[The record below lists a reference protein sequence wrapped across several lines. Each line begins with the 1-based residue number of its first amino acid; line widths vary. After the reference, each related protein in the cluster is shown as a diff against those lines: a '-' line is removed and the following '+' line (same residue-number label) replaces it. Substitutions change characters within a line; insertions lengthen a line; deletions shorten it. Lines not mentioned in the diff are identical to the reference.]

1 MAKLIGIFKQ
11 AWLASLL
18 GILAIAALIYFL
30 GPLLAFAGIRPFAD
44 ELNRYIAIGVL
55 FLLWALWQGWKALR
69 ARKKNQQM
77 LNQLVQAKQPG
88 LSPEELASKEEV
100 GELSERLQD
109 ALQSL
114 EKIRKDKGKAND
126 AYLYQL
132 PWYIIIGPPGAGKTT
147 LLANSSLNFPL
158 SDKYGKDAMRG
169 VGGTRNCDWWFTDDA
184 ILLDTAGRYTTQD
197 SQQAVD
203 QASWLGFL
211 DLLKEYR
218 GRQPVNGVLVAVSLV
233 EFLQQGPEARAQH
246 AKAIRKRIQE
256 LHEHLGIRFP
266 VYMLFTKADLV
277 AGFMDFFDD
286 LDREGREQVWGMTF
300 PYVDDPASSNVGQF
314 DAEFALLEERL
325 QQQLVEKLE
334 RERSAERRRSLYLFP
349 QQFSSLRESLQEF
362 LAQVYQPSRYEQTV
376 MLRGVYFTSATQ
388 EGAPIDRIMASLASS
403 FGVAPQQVSRFSM
416 QGKSFFINR
425 LLNGVVFN
433 ESGLAG
439 ANLKLARKLQ
449 WAQSIAAV
457 GAVVLTLLVGMIWV
471 VSYLNNRSFIAAY
484 EQQVSQ
490 VEQEAAA
497 LRPGDRPEAYL
508 GVLDKARQLTWSYRD
523 AAAPI
528 PWSARSGLS
537 QAKTLGEAMDDK
549 YEALLKQGLTPY
561 ARQLLE
567 QQIRASLSDPART
580 EILFNALKN
589 YLFLGGRAPPGTPV
603 SGMQAIDWNNDGKPG
618 EEADRNI
625 ARHMQVVLTV
635 SRDPAIDNQL
645 VETARRALLETRA
658 DRPALDKLAYFQ
670 FKQES
675 IEAARE
681 YDFLIQQKKDLQNI
695 NFTFR
700 KASQKP
706 WTDNVPGFFTKAGY
720 EKVFLPNYR
729 LAAGRL
735 ARESWVL
742 GPGVDRL
749 GDPLQIANAFEKYYQ
764 ADYIQSWNDFL
775 QDIRPLPIKNVNDA
789 RAVFSGL
796 TSNGGNILF
805 RLMQEVGN
813 ETDFSSDGASKG
825 LFGLSSA
832 EPIRPLTSVDQ
843 AFQNIQ
849 DWTDEA
855 RFQTVGRIIDEVY
868 ATLNQEDVF
877 GQLENNSL
885 TNALGKL
892 RGEAQKLPPLI
903 SAILLKTVDAAS
915 SQVTAVIKQEALK
928 QFGGALAET
937 VGGFCQQQLQGLYP
951 LAGKTKAGVN
961 LADFSEFF
969 QRGGR
974 VDQFRDQHLQ
984 SAKVDAA
991 TLDKVKGQLAVADK
1005 VRQAFFSTG
1014 GLNVNFTVR
1023 LLQADPQFPSVE
1035 LSIGSLSHVF
1045 STVGD
1050 AQSYTWPNLGAQI
1063 SAKAIPP
1070 PDLGEPIPITV
1081 NGDDW
1086 QLFRM
1091 VENNRFAIPNLQAV
1105 FEVSPAAS
1113 PNPFQVANNE
1123 LRKFKCPA
1131 L

>member
-1 MAKLIGIFKQ
+1 MGKLIGIFKQ

-18 GILAIAALIYFL
+18 GIAAVAALIYFL
-30 GPLLAFAGIRPFAD
+30 GPLLAFGGVRPFAD

-55 FLLWALWQGWKALR
+55 FLLWALWQGWKVLH

-77 LNQLVQAKQPG
+77 LNQLVKPTEPKISA
-88 LSPEELASKEEV
+88 EELASKEEV
-100 GELSERLQD
+100 GELAERLQD

-114 EKIRKDKGKAND
+114 EKIRRTEGKAGD
-126 AYLYQL
+126 TYLYQL

-158 SDKYGKDAMRG
+158 SDKYGRDAMRG

-203 QASWLGFL
+203 QAAWLGFL
-211 DLLKEYR
+211 ELLKQYR
-218 GRQPVNGVLVAVSLV
+218 GRQPVNGVLVAVSLAD
-233 EFLQQGPEARAQH
+233 FLQQSPEARAQH

-286 LDREGREQVWGMTF
+286 LDREGREQVWGMSF
-300 PYVDDPASSNVGQF
+300 PYVDDPEHSSVGQF
-314 DAEFALLEERL
+314 AAEFGLLEERL
-325 QQQLVEKLE
+325 QRQLVEKLE

-349 QQFSSLRESLQEF
+349 QQFSSLQEGLQDF
-362 LAQVYQPSRYEQTV
+362 LAQVYQPSRYEQTA

-425 LLNGVVFN
+425 LLSGVVFN
-433 ESGLAG
+433 EAGLAG

-449 WAQSIAAV
+449 WAQSIAVV
-457 GAVVLTLLVGMIWV
+457 GAVVLTLLVGMVWA
-471 VSYLNNRSFIAAY
+471 VSYLHNRSFIATYA
-484 EQQVSQ
+484 QQVSQ
-490 VEQEAAA
+490 IGQEAAA
-497 LRPGDRPEAYL
+497 LRPGDKPEAYL
-508 GVLDKARQLTWSYRD
+508 SVLDKARQLTWSYRD
-523 AAAPI
+523 GEAAT
-528 PWSARSGLS
+528 PWYARFGLS
-537 QAKTLGEAMDDK
+537 QVKTLGEAMDDK
-549 YEALLKQGLTPY
+549 YETLLKQGLTPY

-567 QQIRASLSDPART
+567 QQINASLSDPART

-589 YLFLGGRAPPGTPV
+589 YLFLGGQAPEGTLV
-603 SGMQAIDWNNDGKPG
+603 SGVQAIDWNNDGKPG
-618 EEADRNI
+618 DEADRNI

-635 SRDPAIDNQL
+635 SRDPSINANL
-645 VETARRALLETRA
+645 VDTARKALLETRA

-675 IEAARE
+675 IEAARQ
-681 YDFLIQQKKDLQNI
+681 YDFLIQQKKDLQDI
-695 NFTFR
+695 NATFG
-700 KASQKP
+700 KVSNKL
-706 WTDNVPGFFTKAGY
+706 WTDNVSGLFTKAGY
-720 EKVFLPNYR
+720 EKVFLPNYHT
-729 LAAGRL
+729 AAGRL
-735 ARESWVL
+735 AKESWVL
-742 GPGVDRL
+742 GPGVERL
-749 GDPLQIANAFEKYYQ
+749 GDPQQIAGAFERYYQ
-764 ADYIQSWNDFL
+764 ADYIQAWNDFL
-775 QDIRPLPIKNVNDA
+775 QDIRPLPIRNVNDA

-805 RLMQEVGN
+805 RLMQEVSN
-813 ETDFSSDGASKG
+813 ETDFSPDSATKG
-825 LFGLSSA
+825 IFGLSTA
-832 EPIRPLTSVDQ
+832 DPIPPLTDVDK
-843 AFQNIQ
+843 AFQSIQ
-849 DWTDEA
+849 DWTDAA
-855 RFQTVGRIIDEVY
+855 RFQTIGRVIDEVY
-868 ATLNQEDVF
+868 ATLNQQDVF

-892 RGEAQKLPPLI
+892 KGEAQKLPQPI
-903 SAILLKTVDAAS
+903 NAILLKTVDAAS
-915 SQVTAVIKQEALK
+915 GQVSEVIKQELLK
-928 QFGGALAET
+928 QFSGALQEG
-937 VGGFCQQQLQGLYP
+937 VGSFCQQKLQGLYP
-951 LAGKTKAGVN
+951 LAGKNKAGVN
-961 LADFSEFF
+961 LADFGEFF

-974 VDQFRDQHLQ
+974 VDQFRQQHMQ
-984 SAKVDAA
+984 AK
-991 TLDKVKGQLAVADK
+991 LDPAVLNKINAQLAAADT

-1023 LLQADPQFPSVE
+1023 LLQADPQFPSIE

-1050 AQSYTWPNLGAQI
+1050 AQSYTWPNLGTQI

-1070 PDLGEPIPITV
+1070 PTPGGEPLPVTV
-1081 NGDDW
+1081 TGDDW

-1091 VENNRFAIPNLQAV
+1091 VENNRFALPNLQAV
-1105 FEVSPAAS
+1105 FEISPATS

>member
-1 MAKLIGIFKQ
+1 MSKLIGIFKQ

-18 GILAIAALIYFL
+18 GIAALAALIYFL
-30 GPLLAFAGIRPFAD
+30 GPLLAFGGVRPFAD

-77 LNQLVQAKQPG
+77 LNQLVKPKEAGP
-88 LSPEELASKEEV
+88 SPEELASKEEV

-114 EKIRKDKGKAND
+114 EKSRRAEGKSGD

-158 SDKYGKDAMRG
+158 SDKYGRDAMRG

-203 QASWLGFL
+203 QAAWLGFL
-211 DLLKEYR
+211 DLLKQYR
-218 GRQPVNGVLVAVSLV
+218 GRQPVNGVLVAVSLAD
-233 EFLQQGPEARAQH
+233 FLQQGQDARAQH

-286 LDREGREQVWGMTF
+286 LDREGREQVWGMSF
-300 PYVDDPASSNVGQF
+300 PYVDDPAYSSVGQF
-314 DAEFALLEERL
+314 ATEFGLLEERL
-325 QQQLVEKLE
+325 QRQLVEKLE

-349 QQFSSLRESLQEF
+349 QQFSSLQEALQDF
-362 LAQVYQPSRYEQTV
+362 LTQVYQPSRYEQTT

-433 ESGLAG
+433 EAGLAG
-439 ANLKLARKLQ
+439 ANLKLVRKLQ
-449 WAQSIAAV
+449 WVQSIAVV
-457 GAVVLTLLVGMIWV
+457 GAVVLTLLVGMVWA
-471 VSYLNNRSFIAAY
+471 VSYLHNRSFITTYA
-484 EQQVSQ
+484 QQVSQ
-490 VEQEAAA
+490 VGQEAAA
-497 LRPGDRPEAYL
+497 LRPGDKPEAYL
-508 GVLDKARQLTWSYRD
+508 NVLDKARQLTWSYRD
-523 AAAPI
+523 GAAEI
-528 PWSARSGLS
+528 PWYARFGLS

-549 YEALLKQGLTPY
+549 YETLLKQGLTPY

-567 QQIRASLSDPART
+567 QQINTSLSDPAKT

-589 YLFLGGRAPPGTPV
+589 YLFLGGKAPEGTPV
-603 SGMQAIDWNNDGKPG
+603 SGVQAIDWNNDSKPG
-618 EEADRNI
+618 DEADRNI

-635 SRDPAIDNQL
+635 SRDPSINARL
-645 VETARRALLETRA
+645 VDTARKALLETRA

-681 YDFLIQQKKDLQNI
+681 DDFLIQQKKDLQNI

-700 KASQKP
+700 KVSQKP
-706 WTDNVPGFFTKAGY
+706 WTDNVPGLFTKAGY
-720 EKVFLPNYR
+720 EKAFLPNYR
-729 LAAGRL
+729 IAAGRL
-735 ARESWVL
+735 AQESWVL
-742 GPGVDRL
+742 GPGVERL
-749 GDPLQIANAFEKYYQ
+749 GDPLQIAGAFERYYQ
-764 ADYIQSWNDFL
+764 ADYIQAWNEFL
-775 QDIRPLPIKNVNDA
+775 QDIRPLPIKDVNDA

-805 RLMQEVGN
+805 RLMQEVSN
-813 ETDFSSDGASKG
+813 ETDFSPDSGSKG
-825 LFGLSSA
+825 LFGLSTA
-832 EPIRPLTSVDQ
+832 EAIPPLTSVDT
-843 AFQNIQ
+843 AFQGIQ

-855 RFQTVGRIIDEVY
+855 RFQTVGRVIDEVY

-892 RGEAQKLPPLI
+892 KGEAQKLPPPI
-903 SAILLKTVDAAS
+903 NAILLKTVDTAS
-915 SQVTAVIKQEALK
+915 GQVTEVIKQELMK
-928 QFGGALAET
+928 QFGGALQEG
-937 VGGFCQQQLQGLYP
+937 VGNFCQQKLQGLYP
-951 LAGKTKAGVN
+951 LAGKNKAGVN
-961 LADFSEFF
+961 LADFGEFF

-974 VDQFRDQHLQ
+974 VDQFREQHMQ
-984 SAKVDAA
+984 ARIDAA
-991 TLDKVKGQLAVADK
+991 VLNRINGQLAAVDT

-1023 LLQADPQFPSVE
+1023 LLQADPQFPSIE

-1050 AQSYTWPNLGAQI
+1050 AQSYTWPNLGSQI
-1063 SAKAIPP
+1063 SAKAILP
-1070 PDLGEPIPITV
+1070 PDLGAPIPITV
-1081 NGDDW
+1081 SGDDW

-1091 VENNRFAIPNLQAV
+1091 VENNRFSLPNLQAV
-1105 FEVSPAAS
+1105 FEVAASTS